1 MRALTRI
8 QDQSLTQDFGHNPAA
23 PHIPLLRWAGSK
35 KKLLPL
41 LERATPAQMKRYI
54 EPFAGSAVLFLK
66 LAPGRAILSDINRDL
81 IETYCTVRDRPDE
94 VWKRAVAW
102 PTSESE
108 YYRVRAMQP
117 SRLSPTGKAARFIY
131 LNRFCFNGVY
141 RTNAKGEFNV
151 ARGKGHLSLPS
162 REQFRMFAER
172 LRVADLKCTD
182 VCATVA
188 RARAGDFIYLDP
200 PYAPTGGRDRGEY
213 GLGSFKA
220 TDLGRLA
227 SSLQAATSR
236 GAKVLLSYSDQE
248 SVIALFPDWHV
259 HRLQVTRNVCGFTD
273 ARRRAQEVLISNY
286 AW

>member
-1 MRALTRI
+1 MRELTLI
-8 QDQSLTQDFGHNPAA
+8 HDQSVTQDFGHNPAT
-23 PHIPLLRWAGSK
+23 PHTPLLRWAGSK

-41 LERATPAQMKRYI
+41 LERAAPTQMKRYI

-66 LAPGRAILSDINRDL
+66 LAPERAILSDINLDL
-81 IETYCTVRDRPDE
+81 IETYRTVSDHPDK
-94 VWKRAVAW
+94 VWRRATAW
-102 PTSESE
+102 PTTELE
-108 YYRVRAMQP
+108 YYRVRGMRP
-117 SRLSPTGKAARFIY
+117 SRLSPIGKAARFIY

-172 LRVADLKCTD
+172 LRMADLKCAD
-182 VCATVA
+182 FCATVA

-213 GLGSFKA
+213 GPGSFKA
-220 TDLGRLA
+220 IDLVRLA
-227 SSLQAATSR
+227 ASLQAAASR
-236 GAKVLLSYSDQE
+236 GAKILLSYADQE
-248 SVIALFPDWHV
+248 SVVALFPGWHV

-273 ARRRAQEVLISNY
+273 ARRRAHEVLISNY